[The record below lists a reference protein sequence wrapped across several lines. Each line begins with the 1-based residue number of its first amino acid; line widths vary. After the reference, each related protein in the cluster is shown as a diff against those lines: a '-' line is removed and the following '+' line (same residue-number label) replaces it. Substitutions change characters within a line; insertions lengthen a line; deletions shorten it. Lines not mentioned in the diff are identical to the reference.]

1 MKLDDIKNKM
11 FKRNPVAKNV
21 GVNRAVTHKDKKK
34 ALGNPRKNQKHKK
47 KFLEGIA
54 PRINISSGLTSTV
67 NPQQVVKFQKLR
79 KTLFENKVWTKEEIR
94 NNLQN
99 DDRWLFRALFAIY
112 KYQTEDEKST
122 GQTKYYNNVGFSGV
136 DADFLTQAAI
146 RYKRGFRFSEKYI
159 AAIRKAM
166 LKYSGQ
172 LAKIANGKI

>member
-1 MKLDDIKNKM
+1 MKLNDIKGKQS
-11 FKRNPVAKNV
+11 KRNPVAKNA
-21 GVNRAVTHKDKKK
+21 GINRAVTHKDKKK
-34 ALGNPRKNQKHKK
+34 ARNNPRKNQKHKN
-47 KFLEGIA
+47 KFLESA
-54 PRINISSGLTSTV
+54 SNSK
-67 NPQQVVKFQKLR
+67 QFHEH
-79 KTLFENKVWTKEEIR
+79 LFENKSWTKEEIR
-94 NNLQN
+94 DKLEH

-136 DADFLTQAAI
+136 DADFLTKAAM
-146 RYKRGFRFSEKYI
+146 RYKSGFRFSEKYV